1 MFTVELPTDVH
12 VLCSQWNDLLMIDEI
27 NDVRVIGAITIVA
40 LLGVALIGM
49 EWETRVSGMQRV
61 NLISS

>member
-1 MFTVELPTDVH
+1 
-12 VLCSQWNDLLMIDEI
+12 MIDEI

-61 NLISS
+61 NLISSHNE